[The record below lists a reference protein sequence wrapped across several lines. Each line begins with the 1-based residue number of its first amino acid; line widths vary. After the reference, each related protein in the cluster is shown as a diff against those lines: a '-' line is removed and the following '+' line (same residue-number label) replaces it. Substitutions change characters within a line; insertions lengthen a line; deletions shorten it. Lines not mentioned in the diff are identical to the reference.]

1 MKDTNRMPESANIIV
16 VGSLNTDLVVRTPR
30 RPLIGETITG
40 AEYSEVGGGKGAN
53 QALAAAR
60 LGAQVRMIGHV
71 GRDAYGKLVTE
82 SLASGGVDVS
92 NVRAI
97 EGARTAVAFIVVE
110 SEGENSIIVA
120 SGANQLW
127 SEEDIS
133 RTEALLDQA
142 PEGTIVMLQLEI
154 PIEVVSR
161 ALARAK
167 DRGHRIILDPA
178 PVKPMPADLLEGIDY
193 ATPNELEASQ
203 ITKIEVRGVKTAI
216 DAGKVLLDRGVRTAI
231 ITLGGKG
238 CVIATKEA
246 TQHYPT
252 YPVNPVDTTAA
263 GDAFN
268 GAFAVALGKGK
279 SCEEAAAFAN
289 AAAALAT
296 TKLGAQPSLPSREEV
311 DEFLRRIAR
320 SSEANAKSEAGRSKG
335 Q

>member
-1 MKDTNRMPESANIIV
+1 MPDSPNIIV
-16 VGSLNTDLVVRTPR
+16 VGSLNTDLVIRAPR
-30 RPLIGETITG
+30 RPLVGETVTG
-40 AEYSEVGGGKGAN
+40 AEYIEVGGGKGAN

-60 LGAQVRMIGHV
+60 LGARVRMVGHV
-71 GRDAYGKLVTE
+71 GSDGYGTLVTE
-82 SLASGGVDVS
+82 SLAGGGVDVS

-97 EGARTAVAFIVVE
+97 DGARTAVAFIVVE
-110 SEGENSIIVA
+110 PQGDNSIIVA

-127 SEEDIS
+127 NEDDIATAES
-133 RTEALLDQA
+133 ILDQA
-142 PEGTIVMLQLEI
+142 PDGTIVMLQLEI

-161 ALARAK
+161 TLAHAK
-167 DRGHRIILDPA
+167 ARGHRVILDPA
-178 PVKPMPADLLEGIDY
+178 PVKPMPADLLDGIDY

-203 ITKIEVRGVKTAI
+203 ITRIEVRGVNTAI
-216 DAGKVLLDRGVRTAI
+216 DAGKILLDRGIQTAI

-268 GAFAVALGKGK
+268 GAFAVALGEGK
-279 SCEEAAAFAN
+279 NCEDAAAFAN

-296 TKLGAQPSLPSREEV
+296 TKLGAQPSLPTRDEV

-320 SSEANAKSEAGRSKG
+320 TREANAKGEAKRSKG